1 MVRQKDNLFLFLFV
15 PDEDTPQMDS
25 RATLLS
31 CSRASVMWT
40 KEDARLARFLN
51 KSDSMK
57 RCF

>member
-1 MVRQKDNLFLFLFV
+1 MVRQKDNLFLLLFV

-40 KEDARLARFLN
+40 KEDARLARF
-51 KSDSMK
+51 
-57 RCF
+57 